1 VLSGLGYAYSLAGR
15 LTEGLPLLEEAVQIG
30 DSISAMGLG
39 HAVRISRLAEAY
51 AMAGRPDEALDR
63 AHHAIDLSRK
73 HKERANEALGLRVL
87 AEIMTR
93 VEPLDTEAIAEHYAT
108 SLSLAKEL
116 GMRPLVAHCHLGL
129 GNLYSRT
136 GRHPESREW
145 FRIAAGMYLEMGM
158 QFWLDRA
165 EAGMSRSV

>member
-1 VLSGLGYAYSLAGR
+1 
-15 LTEGLPLLEEAVQIG
+15 
-30 DSISAMGLG
+30 
-39 HAVRISRLAEAY
+39 
-51 AMAGRPDEALDR
+51 
-63 AHHAIDLSRK
+63 
-73 HKERANEALGLRVL
+73 
-87 AEIMTR
+87 MTR